1 MGLIAY
7 FKVLLSRFR
16 KRIFC
21 QSAFWVLIFFQVCIA
36 FSQPDHIYFDHITTQ
51 EGLSQND
58 VNCILQDRRG
68 FMWFGTN
75 DGLNRYDGYAFK
87 VFKPDSKNPFSI
99 ASNLIMALVEDEKGG
114 IWIGTAGSGLIY
126 FDTNTQ
132 RFYSLA
138 SPLAKN
144 HIDVNP
150 HVRQMMLDNLGRLWV
165 STQDG
170 MFVLELGNFP
180 DQENLHVR
188 NLTKRFLPKELQTGF
203 GGDIFQ
209 EENGTIW
216 ISNSEGLFRLSPG
229 DSLGTF
235 NQAEN
240 IPTYL
245 DGSVPVVNSIVKD
258 LAGYLVL
265 STSRGLLY
273 QTKKGENGEPSFQ
286 EITSDSYADLI
297 IDPHNRI
304 WASGAQG
311 LQCYTKGHPNSLPIL
326 SGSYRNDLGD
336 SHSLNKNVL
345 RTLFIDRN
353 GLIWVGTNGGGIN
366 KFDPDKMAFRHFKK
380 NLHKGSIGYDKIR
393 SIFEDSE
400 RNLWIGTEGGGMD
413 FLSAKVGAGDYESF
427 QHIEEN
433 SHIFAIEEVQQG
445 TAKWLYYGGQN
456 NPSLYRIKIPQ
467 GSHLVDSS
475 TMEIISP
482 IDGAVFSLLND
493 QNGRLWVGTYN
504 NGLYVIDL
512 QTEGQSL
519 AFENFQHDPQNPQS
533 LSDNIIRSL
542 LKDKEGNIW
551 IGTGNGLNKLSASS
565 IRQGQ
570 TKFISYKANPKD
582 PSSLSHNYI
591 LPLFESS
598 LGEIWIGTFGG
609 GLNRYVPARDNLP
622 AHFERFTEKEGLAND
637 VVKGILEDKQG
648 NLWIS
653 TNKGLSQFDPKSRT
667 FKNYDPHDGLQSNEF
682 GELACFNRH
691 NGEMLFG
698 GVNGFNSFFPGSFSD
713 NSQLAEVVFTGF
725 QVLNK
730 AIGTGEK
737 LNRNVILRQP
747 ITQTK
752 HIQLAYNENSFSF
765 EFAALHYSAPQ
776 KNQYQYTLEG
786 FDDDW
791 IVADAKRR
799 IATYTNLGPGDYTML
814 VKASNNDGIWNESP
828 SKITIHISPP
838 IWRTWGAYIFY
849 FILLVG
855 LFAAIRRYTIIGI
868 KEKHQL
874 VLEHLEKEKSE
885 ELHQMKLQFFTNI
898 SHELRTPLTLIL
910 GPLDYLVKSGKHL
923 DFQHRSQQY
932 HLIQKNA
939 HFLLRLVNQLLD
951 FRKLDQGKMSLQVQQ
966 GDIVDFIGEITEPFQ
981 FIAQKKQIT
990 FLLPSQSQ
998 GIEAW
1003 FDPDI
1008 IEKVVYNLLSNAFK
1022 FTPDGG
1028 EISIE
1033 MDVMNQTPKG
1043 KTSQRNEW
1051 IELRIKDSGPGIP
1064 TEKKD
1069 RIFERFFTSAQADT
1083 SASQGTGIGL
1093 AFTKSLVELHHGE
1106 IWLES
1111 ECGKGAH
1118 FVVSIPGWK
1127 KNYKKEEMG
1136 HSETY
1141 IGKNVYSDPA
1151 TWLPSEIFVG
1161 QGNKENLQ
1169 KVEAREVGLPLL
1181 LLIDDNQD
1189 IRTFMRQSLGSNFQ
1203 IIEAADGVEGL
1214 ELALEHLPDLI
1225 ISDVMMP
1232 VMDGLSLC
1240 SRLRSNPRI
1249 SHIPFILLTAKS
1261 SEENEL
1267 EGLKNGADAYVRKP
1281 FNMDVLEAQ
1290 IQNILNQ
1297 RQELKTRFRR
1307 ELLMEPEEVTI
1318 ASVDEEFLKRAMEIV
1333 EEHMGDPDFN
1343 VETMVKE
1350 IGMSRSKLYLKL
1362 KALTDQST
1370 SEFIRSVRL
1379 KRAVQLLEGGGL
1391 NVKEIMFMTGFN
1403 TASYFSKCFKKQFGV
1418 SPSEYLKRAVP
1429 ADV

>member
-1 MGLIAY
+1 
-7 FKVLLSRFR
+7 
-16 KRIFC
+16 
-21 QSAFWVLIFFQVCIA
+21 
-36 FSQPDHIYFDHITTQ
+36 
-51 EGLSQND
+51 
-58 VNCILQDRRG
+58 
-68 FMWFGTN
+68 MWFGTN
-75 DGLNRYDGYAFK
+75 DGLNRYDGYVFK
-87 VFKPDSKNPFSI
+87 VFKPDSKDPYAIS
-99 ASNLIMALVEDEKGG
+99 SNLIMTLVEDDNGG

-132 RFYSLA
+132 RFHSLDSKFA
-138 SPLAKN
+138 EN
-144 HIDVNP
+144 GVQINP
-150 HVRQMMLDNLGRLWV
+150 HTRHLMLDHAGRLWV

-170 MFVLELGNFP
+170 MFVLEVGDSP
-180 DQENLHVR
+180 SQEKLLIK
-188 NLTKRFLPKELQTGF
+188 NLTAKLLPRELQTGF

-209 EENGTIW
+209 EKNGTIW
-216 ISNSEGLFRLSPG
+216 ISNSQGLFRLI
-229 DSLGTF
+229 GTDTAGVP
-235 NQAEN
+235 NQAEF

-245 DGSVPVVNSIVKD
+245 GESVPVVNSIVKD
-258 LAGYLVL
+258 RNGLLVL
-265 STSRGLLY
+265 STSQGLLY
-273 QTKKGENGEPSFQ
+273 QTGTGEDHKPVFQ
-286 EITSDSYADLI
+286 EITSKVYSDLT
-297 IDPHNRI
+297 IDAHNRI
-304 WASGAQG
+304 WAAGSQG
-311 LQCYTKGHPNSLPIL
+311 LQCYTHPYSSTLPIL

-336 SHSLNKNVL
+336 SHSLNKDVL
-345 RTLFIDRN
+345 RTLFIDRK
-353 GLIWVGTNGGGIN
+353 GLIWVGTNGGGVN

-380 NLHKGSIGYDKIR
+380 NLREGSIGYDKIR

-400 RNLWIGTEGGGMD
+400 QNLWIGTEGGGMD
-413 FLSAKVGAGDYESF
+413 FLSAKSEVGEYESF
-427 QHIEEN
+427 QHLEDN
-433 SHIFAIEEVQQG
+433 SYIFTIEEVQLG
-445 TAKWLYYGGQN
+445 STKWLYYGGQN
-456 NPSLYRIKIPQ
+456 NPSLYRVKIPPPSQ
-467 GSHLVDSS
+467 SIDQLSKE
-475 TMEIISP
+475 TIFPIS
-482 IDGAVFSLLND
+482 GAVFALLND
-493 QNGRLWVGTYN
+493 QKGRLWVGTYN
-504 NGLYVIDL
+504 NGLYLLDL
-512 QTEGQSL
+512 QSNGPNYT
-519 AFENFQHDPQNPQS
+519 FENYQHDPHNPQS
-533 LSDNIIRSL
+533 LSDDIIRSL
-542 LKDKEGNIW
+542 LQDKKGNIW
-551 IGTGNGLNKLSASS
+551 VGTGNGLNKISYSA
-565 IRQGQ
+565 IQNGEMN
-570 TKFISYKANPKD
+570 FISYKTD
-582 PSSLSHNYI
+582 PEDPHSLSHNYI

-598 LGEIWIGTFGG
+598 SGDIWIGTFGG
-609 GLNRYVPARDNLP
+609 GLNRYVPEQESSP
-622 AHFERFTEKEGLAND
+622 AHFERFSEKEGLAND
-637 VVKGILEDKQG
+637 VVKGILEDQQG

-653 TNKGLSQFDPKSRT
+653 TNKGLSQFDPQTKI

-682 GELACFNRH
+682 GELACVMRQ

-698 GVNGFNSFFPGSFSD
+698 GVNGFNSFMPGSVSD
-713 NSQLAEVVFTGF
+713 NSQFAEVVFTGF
-725 QVLNK
+725 HVLNK
-730 AIGTGEK
+730 PVGTGDK
-737 LNRNVILRQP
+737 LNRRVILKQP
-747 ITQTK
+747 ISQTK

-765 EFAALHYSAPQ
+765 EFAALHYSAPE
-776 KNQYQYTLEG
+776 KNQYKYKLEG
-786 FDDDW
+786 FDGGW
-791 IVADAKRR
+791 VTTDARRR

-814 VKASNNDGIWNESP
+814 VKASNNDGIWSEVP
-828 SKITIHISPP
+828 SQIAIHISPP
-838 IWRTWGAYIFY
+838 FWQTWGAYMFY
-849 FILLVG
+849 LILMVG
-855 LFAAIRRYTIIGI
+855 LLAAIRRYTIIGI

-939 HFLLRLVNQLLD
+939 NFLLRLVNQLLD
-951 FRKLDQGKMSLQVQQ
+951 FRKLDQGKMSLHVQT
-966 GDIVDFIGEITEPFQ
+966 GDIVDFIREITEPFQ
-981 FIAQKKQIT
+981 FIAQKKQIS
-990 FLLPSQSQ
+990 FIVPSQSQ

-1008 IEKVVYNLLSNAFK
+1008 MEKVVYNLLSNAFK
-1022 FTPDGG
+1022 FTPDFGQIRM
-1028 EISIE
+1028 EIDI
-1033 MDVMNQTPKG
+1033 VNQCSKG
-1043 KTSQRNEW
+1043 KPSPGNEW

-1064 TEKKD
+1064 LEKKN
-1069 RIFERFFTSAQADT
+1069 RIFERFFTSGQTETNSD
-1083 SASQGTGIGL
+1083 QGTGIGL
-1093 AFTKSLVELHHGE
+1093 AFTQSLVELHRGK
-1106 IWLES
+1106 IQLES
-1111 ECGKGAH
+1111 ERGEGAH
-1118 FVVSIPGWK
+1118 FIVSIPARK
-1127 KNYKKEEMG
+1127 NNYKKEEIAPSTSNSG
-1136 HSETY
+1136 TY
-1141 IGKNVYSDPA
+1141 AYSSPT
-1151 TWLPSEIFVG
+1151 TWLPLEILDE
-1161 QGNKENLQ
+1161 QGEKENLEMLGANQ
-1169 KVEAREVGLPLL
+1169 TDLPLL
-1181 LLIDDNQD
+1181 LHIDDNQD

-1333 EEHMGDPDFN
+1333 EEHMSDPDFN

-1391 NVKEIMFMTGFN
+1391 NVKEIMYMTGFN